1 MTRKI
6 ALPLAAA
13 LAIATFAGAASGDG
27 HVDKA
32 LTAAIEARQH
42 QMQLFSYN
50 LGILGAIAK
59 GEEPYDAARATAAAG
74 NLAAVAKLD
83 RSIHWVEGTVQ
94 GEVPGTRAKAE
105 IWSDAA
111 GFDKVATE
119 LEVAADGLADAAGTD
134 LDALR
139 AAMGPVGKACGTCH
153 DNYRGPRN

>member
-27 HVDKA
+27 HVDKE
-32 LTAAIEARQH
+32 IEASIKARKSL
-42 QMQLFSYN
+42 MQLRSYN
-50 LGILGAIAK
+50 LGILGSMAK
-59 GEEPYDAARATAAAG
+59 GEIEYDAAQAASVAK
-74 NLAAVAKLD
+74 NLASVSSADWSVL
-83 RSIHWVEGTVQ
+83 WVEGSAQ
-94 GEVPGTRAKAE
+94 GVVPDTRAKAE
-105 IWSDAA
+105 IWSDPA
-111 GFDKVATE
+111 GFEQAVLTE
-119 LEVAADGLADAAGTD
+119 ESAANAMAAAAGTD